1 MLPGVIQTGKKQGM
15 ILMDDS
21 LLQLCEAGLISPEE
35 AMYRAEDKA
44 TMRQTLGFK

>member
-35 AMYRAEDKA
+35 VLYRAEDKA
-44 TMRQTLGFK
+44 TIRKALVFK